1 MKKVILAFI
10 AVVLVSGCTSTK
22 YNYMPKVK
30 NISEPPIGSVN
41 TAYVGDSLLKQGI
54 MSEYEGIKVTAPA
67 RVSWTYTI
75 TSGVFKKIGDSTEG
89 EFYFPAGTIDSGTV
103 DKAAIADPWK
113 AIMVKA
119 KTKELC
125 VITAFGVAV
134 CESNMPYEKTM
145 LNVANDNSFQ
155 QTLLYNGRVGNK
167 INIGY
172 REASSN
178 MARPAFNNDVEYDLS
193 ESKVI
198 GYKGAKVEV
207 MDATNQSIKYKVI
220 SNFNNQ

>member
-1 MKKVILAFI
+1 MSKVLLAFF

-30 NISEPPIGSVN
+30 NISEPSIGSVN
-41 TAYVGDSLLKQGI
+41 TAYVGDSLLKQGV
-54 MSEYEGIKVTAPA
+54 MSEFEGLKVTAPA
-67 RVSWTYTI
+67 KVSWAYTI
-75 TSGVFKKIGDSTEG
+75 TAGVFKKIGESPEG
-89 EFYFPAGTIDSGTV
+89 EFYFPAGTVDSGTI
-103 DKAAIADPWK
+103 DKAVLADPWN
-113 AIMVKA
+113 AVMVKA
-119 KTKELC
+119 KNKDLC
-125 VITAFGVAV
+125 VITVFSVAI

-172 REASSN
+172 REASNN

-198 GYKGAKVEV
+198 GYKGARIEI